1 MNVSLL
7 PVQGCLNKLATN
19 PVGSSWLVD
28 SDRFCGIQQMEG
40 LTYATAL
47 YLNMGYYMLRLDPS
61 AQRICTII
69 LPWGKYLYLRL
80 PMGVA
85 GSPDIFQEQEKMSC
99 LMETL
104 DYRRTYLDDL
114 FIIFKSSFDDHLI
127 QIDAVL
133 SCVRDAGLYVNAA
146 KSSFAES
153 EIE

>member
-1 MNVSLL
+1 
-7 PVQGCLNKLATN
+7 
-19 PVGSSWLVD
+19 
-28 SDRFCGIQQMEG
+28 
-40 LTYATAL
+40 
-47 YLNMGYYMLRLDPS
+47 
-61 AQRICTII
+61 
-69 LPWGKYLYLRL
+69 
-80 PMGVA
+80 MGVA